1 MKFRVCVQAPLLQS
15 SSTIATLW
23 TVATRFLRPWDFPG
37 KNAGVGCHFLLQRIF
52 PIQGSSPRLL
62 CLLHCRKVLYPL
74 SHQGSPQNLCDE
86 LNKYWLGRKNRE
98 DRAPL
103 EPLAES
109 SQAGL
114 DTAPSQLP
122 ITAGHGSI
130 PPERQILQQGPPT
143 LRTQHSSAG
152 LSKQNRNPNY
162 SD

>member
-1 MKFRVCVQAPLLQS
+1 MKFRVCVQAQLLQS
-15 SSTIATLW
+15 SSTTATLW

-52 PIQGSSPRLL
+52 PTQGSNPRLL

-122 ITAGHGSI
+122 ASRG
-130 PPERQILQQGPPT
+130 
-143 LRTQHSSAG
+143 
-152 LSKQNRNPNY
+152 
-162 SD
+162 